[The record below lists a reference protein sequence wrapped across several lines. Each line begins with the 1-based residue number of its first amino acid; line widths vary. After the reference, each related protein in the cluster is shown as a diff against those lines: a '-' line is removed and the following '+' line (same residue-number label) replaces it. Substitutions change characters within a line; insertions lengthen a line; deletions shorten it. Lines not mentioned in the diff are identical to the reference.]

1 MRLAGRGYRRHFALA
16 LVSAALLSFQIALLQ
31 IVATSQWHHFA
42 AFVISI
48 ALLGFGVAGT
58 LLALARDWMVTRQD
72 QLLPVLLCACAVA
85 LAGVL
90 WLTRALFGGFDSLL
104 LFVDPRELLR
114 LVAVAWLLMLPF
126 LCGALAIGLIFT
138 AGTERIGSYYFAN
151 MLGSG
156 FGCLLGL
163 AGLSLLLPQQLPPLC
178 ALLTLAATGILLAGG
193 HRCATHA
200 GMLLGLVLAAAAL
213 LYPAQLPLSQYKDLS
228 RILDLPGATII
239 AQHPAAAG
247 QVHVVAAPGLRSA
260 AGVSLNWSG
269 PLPSTAAVFVNGDMV
284 GSLPPEPGTDDPR
297 DASTYALPYA
307 LDVPHAVLVLN
318 AGTGTAVAQA
328 RALGAAR
335 VVAVESHGPLAEVLA
350 ASAPES
356 FGRLLADPGVDWQ
369 TTAPRTWLARDR
381 QSYDLVILPDV
392 GGFGG
397 NAGLFALHEQP
408 LLTREALYQIWQK
421 LTPQGMLAI
430 TAWVDYPVRNP
441 ARLMASLV
449 EMLAAAGVSDPA
461 AHIAAVRSWGTITF
475 CIKRAPLTAD
485 EVERVRAFTARWAFD
500 PALLP
505 GLQTEERQTHN
516 RLQDDTLFTLLDAL
530 FDERRTTFYNDYP
543 FRIRPVSDDRP
554 FFSQFLRWDRLGA
567 MITLYGQRTLPFLE
581 SGLLVAG
588 LAALVLVFLAALLI
602 LLPLTRLPSTG
613 RHGWRTLLY
622 FGGLG
627 IGYMWTE
634 LALIHR
640 FVFYLGQ
647 PVYAAALVMGVMLTC
662 SAIGSALTG
671 RLINLRPG
679 RWTAVVAAALLLHA
693 LLLAPLLQ
701 ATLSLPLPGRVTL
714 ALVALLPGAVVMG
727 MPFPLGLRLLNCEQP
742 AQVPWAW
749 GINGC
754 CSVVGAAMATLLA
767 VEVGYSLLLVLA
779 AGAYL
784 VAVLSSVG
792 RAAPAR
798 PQ

>member
-1 MRLAGRGYRRHFALA
+1 MPRRDYRRHFALA
-16 LVSAALLSFQIALLQ
+16 LVSAALLAFQVALLQ
-31 IVATSQWHHFA
+31 IIATSQWHHFA

-48 ALLGFGVAGT
+48 ALLGFGAAGT
-58 LLALARDWMVTRQD
+58 LLALTRDWMVTRQD
-72 QLLPVLLCACAVA
+72 QLLPVLLSACAVA
-85 LAGVL
+85 LAGAL

-104 LFVDPRELLR
+104 LFVDPGELLR
-114 LVAVAWLLMLPF
+114 LVAVACLLMLPF

-138 AGTERIGSYYFAN
+138 TGAERIGSYYFAN

-156 FGCLLGL
+156 LGCPLGL
-163 AGLSLLLPQQLPPLC
+163 IGLSLLLPQQLPPLY
-178 ALLTLAATGILLAGG
+178 AMLPLAATGILLTGE
-193 HRCATHA
+193 RLCASHLSL
-200 GMLLGLVLAAAAL
+200 LLGSALTAVAL
-213 LYPAQLPLSQYKDLS
+213 LHPAQLPLSQYKDLS
-228 RILDLPGATII
+228 RTLDLPGATII

-247 QVHVVAAPGLRSA
+247 QIHVVTAPGLRSA
-260 AGVSLNWSG
+260 AGVSLNWSE
-269 PLPSTAAVFVNGDMV
+269 PLPSTAAVFVNGDMF
-284 GSLPPEPGTDDPR
+284 GSLPPAPGQVDPR

-307 LDVPHAVLVLN
+307 LGLSHAVLVLD
-318 AGTGTAVAQA
+318 AGTGSAVFQA
-328 RALGAAR
+328 RAQGAAS

-350 ASAPES
+350 ASFPES
-356 FGRLLADPGVDWQ
+356 FGRLLADPGVAWQ
-369 TTAPRTWLARDR
+369 ETAPRTWLARDR
-381 QSYDLVILPDV
+381 QSYDLVILPDA
-392 GGFGG
+392 GSFGG

-408 LLTREALYQIWQK
+408 LLTLEALDQAWQR
-421 LTPQGMLAI
+421 LSPEGLLAI

-441 ARLMASLV
+441 ARLAASLV
-449 EMLAAAGVSDPA
+449 EMLVAAGVSDPA

-475 CIKRAPLTAD
+475 CVKRTPFTAD
-485 EVERVRAFTARWAFD
+485 EVQRVRAFATRWSFD

-505 GLQTEERQTHN
+505 GLQAEERQTHN
-516 RLQDDTLFTLLDAL
+516 RLQDDTFFTLLDAL
-530 FDERRTTFYNDYP
+530 FDERRATLYNDYA

-554 FFSQFLRWDRLGA
+554 FFAQFLRWDRLEA
-567 MITLYGQRTLPFLE
+567 MLALYGQRTLPFLE

-602 LLPLTRLPSTG
+602 LLPLTRLPSTA
-613 RHGWRTLLY
+613 RRGWRTLLY

-647 PVYAAALVMGVMLTC
+647 PVYATALVVGVMLTG

-671 RLINLRPG
+671 RLNRLRPG
-679 RWTAVVAAALLLHA
+679 RWTAVVAAALLLQA
-693 LLLAPLLQ
+693 LLLAPFLQ
-701 ATLSLPLPGRVTL
+701 ATLPLPLPGRITL
-714 ALVALLPGAVVMG
+714 ALVALLPAAVVMG
-727 MPFPLGLRLLNCEQP
+727 MPFPLGLRLLNREQP

-767 VEVGYSLLLVLA
+767 VEVGYRLLLVLA

-784 VAVLSSVG
+784 VAVASSNG

-798 PQ
+798 LR